1 MGSETLTQKRASHL
15 LGRPVLEWVAE
26 QREAGWTY
34 RKIAEDLKAA
44 TDGQVDITAEA
55 LRLWLMAGVS

>member
-34 RKIAEDLKAA
+34 RKIAEDLKTA

>member
-1 MGSETLTQKRASHL
+1 MTETTTQKLASAL

-26 QREAGWTY
+26 QREAGWTW
-34 RKIAEDLKAA
+34 RKIAEDLKTA

>member
-1 MGSETLTQKRASHL
+1 MSETPTQRYASHL

-26 QREAGWTY
+26 QREAGWTW
-34 RKIAEDLKAA
+34 RKIAEDLKIA

>member
-1 MGSETLTQKRASHL
+1 MNDSPTQRLASHL
-15 LGRPVLEWVAE
+15 LHRPVLEWVAE